1 MARGHKTNIAECSYV
16 LRYCRDAAV
25 DEEKVEEWKLER
37 AQSRRSLRFYT
48 AVVAA
53 ASSSTGDSLALPV
66 RPIRR
71 NRRGKGGKS
80 AAAAAATQ
88 PEPLES
94 AGV

>member
-1 MARGHKTNIAECSYV
+1 MARGYKENIAEYSYV
-16 LRYCRDAAV
+16 LKYCRDAAD
-25 DEEKVEEWKLER
+25 DEEVESWKLER
-37 AQSRRSLRFYT
+37 AQARRSLRFYT

-53 ASSSTGDSLALPV
+53 ASSATGVSPALPV

-71 NRRGKGGKS
+71 NRRGKGSKS